1 MSSDRPSSPLGKRLD
16 TWKEIGAFFG
26 RDERTA
32 KRWENTR
39 GLPVHRVP
47 GEGRAN
53 VYAYTG
59 ELTAWLQSAKSKTDP
74 IADSDTDILNVPES
88 VPAQSSGEA
97 SEPTSTAVAPPP
109 PAVHAPHHP
118 NSRMQFLLLLA
129 IFVAV
134 TGLALV
140 FKSWRPSRPSASS
153 NTPRPSASHQVDPQA
168 QDLYLKG
175 IYYWHKRTPESL
187 NQAVD
192 FFTQAIVRDP
202 NYAEAYVGLANC
214 YNLLHE
220 YSSMPAEE
228 SYPRAKNAAERAIA
242 LDDSLSAAHSSL
254 AFVDFWGYWDA
265 TTAEKEFRRAL
276 ALDPNSVPA
285 HHWYATVLMCL
296 GRLPESLRE
305 IDAAHKLDPQSISVL
320 ADRGLILYTAGQ
332 TQAGIHALR
341 ELENSDPDFLS
352 PHKYL
357 ADIYLLQGDSRMF
370 LLESKKTATLMRD
383 DQRMALVNAGES
395 GYSSAGQ
402 RGMLLAI
409 LKIEKSLYAQG
420 KESPYEL
427 ARTCALLDDKSQAL
441 EFLQIA
447 SAKHDPALLQI
458 LSDTAFSQIRPDP
471 AFQSLLVNSHL
482 PTT

>member
-26 RDERTA
+26 RDERTV

-53 VYAYTG
+53 VFAYTG

-74 IADSDTDILNVPES
+74 TADPDTDILNVPES
-88 VPAQSSGEA
+88 VLAQPSGETL
-97 SEPTSTAVAPPP
+97 ELTSPAVTPP
-109 PAVHAPHHP
+109 PASTVAHRP

-129 IFVAV
+129 ILVAV

-140 FKSWRPSRPSASS
+140 FKSWRPTRPTASS
-153 NTPRPSASHQVDPQA
+153 NTPGSSGSHRVDPQA

-228 SYPRAKNAAERAIA
+228 SYPRARHAAERAIA

-254 AFVDFWGYWDA
+254 AFVDFWGYWDVA
-265 TTAEKEFRRAL
+265 TAEKEFRRAL

-332 TQAGIHALR
+332 TQEGIHALR

-370 LLESKKTATLMRD
+370 LLESKKAATLMHD

-395 GYSSAGQ
+395 GLANGGQ

-409 LKIEKSLYAQG
+409 LKAEKGLYAQG

-427 ARTCALLDDKSQAL
+427 ARTCALLDDKPQAL

-447 SAKHDPALLQI
+447 NAKRDPALLQI
-458 LSDTAFSQIRPDP
+458 LSDSAFNHLRPDP
-471 AFQSLLVNSHL
+471 SFQSLLTNSHL

>member
-59 ELTAWLQSAKSKTDP
+59 ELTAWLQSAKTKHDP
-74 IADSDTDILNVPES
+74 TANSDTDILNVPGS
-88 VPAQSSGEA
+88 VPVQPVGVA
-97 SEPTSTAVAPPP
+97 SELTSPVAPPSSS
-109 PAVHAPHHP
+109 HSPHQR
-118 NSRMQFLLLLA
+118 NFRMQFLSLLA
-129 IFVAV
+129 ILVAA

-140 FKSWRPSRPSASS
+140 FRSWRPSRPSPSS

-320 ADRGLILYTAGQ
+320 ADRGLILYSAGQ
-332 TQAGIHALR
+332 TQEGIHALR

-370 LLESKKTATLMRD
+370 LLESKKAATLMHD

-395 GYSSAGQ
+395 GYATAGQ
-402 RGMLLAI
+402 QGMLLAM
-409 LKIEKSLYAQG
+409 LKVEKSFYSQG

-427 ARTCALLDDKSQAL
+427 ARTYALLDDKSQAL

-458 LSDTAFSQIRPDP
+458 LNDSAFNYLRPDP
-471 AFQSLLVNSHL
+471 SFQSLLTNAHL
-482 PTT
+482 PST

>member
-26 RDERTA
+26 RDERTV

-53 VYAYTG
+53 VYAYTC
-59 ELTAWLQSAKSKTDP
+59 ELTAWLQSAKNKPNPT
-74 IADSDTDILNVPES
+74 ADSDADILAVPES
-88 VPAQSSGEA
+88 VPVQAPGEA
-97 SEPTSTAVAPPP
+97 SDLTLSAVTPP
-109 PAVHAPHHP
+109 PASTVPHRP

-129 IFVAV
+129 ILVAV

-140 FKSWRPSRPSASS
+140 FRSWRPSRPSASS
-153 NTPRPSASHQVDPQA
+153 KTPRPSAHHVDPQA
-168 QDLYLKG
+168 QNLYLKG

-265 TTAEKEFRRAL
+265 STAEKEFRRAL

-332 TQAGIHALR
+332 TQEGIHALR

-357 ADIYLLQGDSRMF
+357 ADIYLLQGDSHMF
-370 LLESKKTATLMRD
+370 LLESKKAATLMHD
-383 DQRMALVNAGES
+383 DQRMALVSAGET
-395 GYSSAGQ
+395 GYAAAGQ
-402 RGMLLAI
+402 RGMLLAV
-409 LKIEKSLYAQG
+409 LKAQKSFYSQG

-447 SAKHDPALLQI
+447 NAKHDPALLQI
-458 LSDTAFSQIRPDP
+458 LSDSAFDHLRPDP
-471 AFQSLLVNSHL
+471 SFQSLLTNSHL

>member
-26 RDERTA
+26 RDERTV

-59 ELTAWLQSAKSKTDP
+59 ELTAWLQSAKSKHDP
-74 IADSDTDILNVPES
+74 TGDSDTDIPNIPES
-88 VPAQSSGEA
+88 IAVQSSGED
-97 SEPTSTAVAPPP
+97 PKRTSPAVAPPS
-109 PAVHAPHHP
+109 AIVPHRP

-129 IFVAV
+129 ILVAV

-140 FKSWRPSRPSASS
+140 FKSYRPSRLTSS
-153 NTPRPSASHQVDPQA
+153 NTPRHSASHQADPQA

-187 NQAVD
+187 HQAVD

-202 NYAEAYVGLANC
+202 NYAQAYVGLANC

-228 SYPRAKNAAERAIA
+228 SYPRAKSAAERAIA

-254 AFVDFWGYWDA
+254 AFVDFWGYWDVA
-265 TTAEKEFRRAL
+265 TAEKEFRRAL

-305 IDAAHKLDPQSISVL
+305 IDVAHKLDPQSISVL

-332 TQAGIHALR
+332 TQEGIHALR

-370 LLESKKTATLMRD
+370 VLESKKAATLMHD

-395 GYSSAGQ
+395 GLANGGQ
-402 RGMLLAI
+402 HGMLLAM
-409 LKIEKSLYAQG
+409 LKVQKSFYSEG
-420 KESPYEL
+420 KGSPYEL

-458 LSDTAFSQIRPDP
+458 LSDAAFSHIRPDP
-471 AFQSLLVNSHL
+471 SFQSLLTSSHL

>member
-26 RDERTA
+26 RDERTV

-53 VYAYTG
+53 VFAYTG

-74 IADSDTDILNVPES
+74 TADSDTDILNVPES
-88 VPAQSSGEA
+88 VLAQPSGEA
-97 SEPTSTAVAPPP
+97 SELTSSAVTLP
-109 PAVHAPHHP
+109 PASTVPHRP
-118 NSRMQFLLLLA
+118 NSKMQFLLLLA
-129 IFVAV
+129 ILVAV

-140 FKSWRPSRPSASS
+140 LKSWRPSRPTASS
-153 NTPRPSASHQVDPQA
+153 NSPGSSASHQVDPQA

-187 NQAVD
+187 TQAVD

-254 AFVDFWGYWDA
+254 AFVDFWGYWDVA
-265 TTAEKEFRRAL
+265 TAEREFRRAL

-285 HHWYATVLMCL
+285 HHWYATILMCL

-332 TQAGIHALR
+332 TQEGIHALR

-357 ADIYLLQGDSRMF
+357 GDIYLLQGDSRMF
-370 LLESKKTATLMRD
+370 LLESKKAATLMHD
-383 DQRMALVNAGES
+383 DQRMALVNAGEL
-395 GYSSAGQ
+395 GLANGGQ

-409 LKIEKSLYAQG
+409 LKVEKSFYSQG

-447 SAKHDPALLQI
+447 NSKHDPALLQI
-458 LSDTAFSQIRPDP
+458 LSDSAFNHLRPDP
-471 AFQSLLVNSHL
+471 SFQSLLSNSHL
-482 PTT
+482 PTS

>member
-26 RDERTA
+26 RDERTV

-59 ELTAWLQSAKSKTDP
+59 ELTAWLQSAKSKHDP
-74 IADSDTDILNVPES
+74 AAESDIDILNVPES
-88 VPAQSSGEA
+88 GPVQASGEE
-97 SEPTSTAVAPPP
+97 SELTSSAVSPPSGSNI
-109 PAVHAPHHP
+109 PHRP
-118 NSRMQFLLLLA
+118 NSGMQFLLLLA
-129 IFVAV
+129 ILVAV

-140 FKSWRPSRPSASS
+140 FKSWRPSRLTASS
-153 NTPRPSASHQVDPQA
+153 NTPRPSAAHQVDPQA

-254 AFVDFWGYWDA
+254 AFVDFWGYWDVA
-265 TTAEKEFRRAL
+265 TAEREFRRAL

-285 HHWYATVLMCL
+285 HHWYATVLLCL

-332 TQAGIHALR
+332 AQEGIHALR

-370 LLESKKTATLMRD
+370 LVESKKAATLMHD

-395 GYSSAGQ
+395 GLANGGQ
-402 RGMLLAI
+402 RGMLLAM
-409 LKIEKSLYAQG
+409 LKVEKTFYSQG

-447 SAKHDPALLQI
+447 GAKHDPALLQI
-458 LSDTAFSQIRPDP
+458 LSDSAFKHLRPDP
-471 AFQSLLVNSHL
+471 SFQSLLTNSHL

>member
-1 MSSDRPSSPLGKRLD
+1 MSTDRPSSPLGKRLD

-26 RDERTA
+26 RDERTV

-53 VYAYTG
+53 VFAYTG

-74 IADSDTDILNVPES
+74 TADPDTDILNLAEPVPDQ
-88 VPAQSSGEA
+88 PSGVA
-97 SEPTSTAVAPPP
+97 SELTSSTVTAPP
-109 PAVHAPHHP
+109 ASTVAHRP
-118 NSRMQFLLLLA
+118 NSKMQFLLLLA
-129 IFVAV
+129 ILVAV

-140 FKSWRPSRPSASS
+140 FRSYRPSRLTSS
-153 NTPRPSASHQVDPQA
+153 NTPRHGTAHQVDPQA

-254 AFVDFWGYWDA
+254 AFVDFWGYWDVA
-265 TTAEKEFRRAL
+265 TAEKEFRRAL

-285 HHWYATVLMCL
+285 HHWYATILMCL

-332 TQAGIHALR
+332 TQEGIHSLR

-370 LLESKKTATLMRD
+370 LLESKKAATLMHD

-395 GYSSAGQ
+395 GFANGGQ

-409 LKIEKSLYAQG
+409 LKVEKSFYSQG

-447 SAKHDPALLQI
+447 NAKHDPALLQI
-458 LSDTAFSQIRPDP
+458 LSDSAFNHLRPDP
-471 AFQSLLVNSHL
+471 SFQSLLTNSHL
-482 PTT
+482 PAS